1 MKQSIIILTA
11 LLLST
16 ASYAQFQISASGGY
30 AIGSAG
36 MQIGEKVSLSQTEN
50 TYGSYGQGLNTQIRG
65 TYFFND
71 TFGVDLSLGYLH
83 GDDQTVAKGYGYSY
97 DENGE
102 FMLNQNIEQDAIA
115 RARAFGAAIS
125 LVYKFNNNIYGRLGA
140 LVKLG
145 GKTEA
150 VVNQNMMLSDQQAA
164 GLSQVYG
171 IEIESGSSLET
182 NYVEDFHGQF
192 PLGFIAAIG
201 YEYPLNDNFSVFAEA
216 EYYGISL
223 KRKDSEITEWSTDIV
238 SPDGTVA
245 VSGHNSLD
253 NLPAGINKE
262 TTYVD
267 EIAHED
273 NYEGSPKQ
281 LAVKVPYSSFGINFG
296 ITYKFK
302 KASSD
307 TM

>member
-1 MKQSIIILTA
+1 MKQSITIIAA
-11 LLLST
+11 LLIST
-16 ASYAQFQISASGGY
+16 MSYAQFQISASGGY

-36 MQIGEKVSLSQTEN
+36 MKTGEITDATGTEN
-50 TYGSYGQGLNTQIRG
+50 AYGSYGEGFNGQLRG
-65 TYFFND
+65 TYFFNE
-71 TFGVDLSLGYLH
+71 TFGADLSLGYLH
-83 GDDQTVAKGYGYSY
+83 GSDQTVA
-97 DENGE
+97 EV
-102 FMLNQNIEQDAIA
+102 NIPGFNETDAVA

-150 VVNQNMMLSDQQAA
+150 VVSQKATFSEAEANAFGVPVGSYSD
-164 GLSQVYG
+164 
-171 IEIESGSSLET
+171 T

-192 PLGFIAAIG
+192 PLGFVAAIG

-223 KRKDSEITEWSTDIV
+223 KRKDSEITEFNTNV
-238 SPDGTVA
+238 VLPDGTVA
-245 VSGHNSLD
+245 VEGLYTLD
-253 NLPAGINKE
+253 NLPAGTNIK

-267 EIAHED
+267 ELSNTNTDTSKE
-273 NYEGSPKQ
+273 

-302 KASSD
+302 RASSA
-307 TM
+307 M

>member
-36 MQIGEKVSLSQTEN
+36 MKTGEITNATETEN
-50 TYGSYGQGLNTQIRG
+50 AYGSYGEGFNGQIRG

-71 TFGVDLSLGYLH
+71 TFGADLSLGYLH
-83 GDDQTVAKGYGYSY
+83 GSDQTVR
-97 DENGE
+97 EV
-102 FMLNQNIEQDAIA
+102 NIADFNETEAIA

-125 LVYKFNNNIYGRLGA
+125 LVYKFNNNVYGRLGA

-150 VVNQNMMLSDQQAA
+150 VVSSNALFTPDELSENLLPQ
-164 GLSQVYG
+164 
-171 IEIESGSSLET
+171 GSNYEVD
-182 NYVEDFHGQF
+182 YVEDFHGQF
-192 PLGFIAAIG
+192 PLGFVAAIG

-223 KRKDSEITEWSTDIV
+223 KRKDSEITEFNMDV
-238 SPDGTVA
+238 FLPDGTQVA
-245 VSGHNSLD
+245 NYNLD
-253 NLPAGINKE
+253 NLPPGYNRT

-267 EIAHED
+267 DISNTNTDSSKE
-273 NYEGSPKQ
+273 

-302 KASSD
+302 KSSSD
-307 TM
+307 NM